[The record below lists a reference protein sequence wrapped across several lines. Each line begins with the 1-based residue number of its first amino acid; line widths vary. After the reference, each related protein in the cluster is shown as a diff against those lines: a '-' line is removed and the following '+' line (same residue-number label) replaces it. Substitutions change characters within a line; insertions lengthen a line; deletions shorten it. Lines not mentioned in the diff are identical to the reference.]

1 MNDERLREAYE
12 RGLPEHD
19 GTSGPLDDVSAER
32 LRRLVEQEGSETERL
47 RTLDLA
53 LSSVEGRRELDIVWA
68 AARAAQPPRRRW
80 MPYTYAA
87 AAAVLLVAG
96 SLVIRPRIGSD
107 RASATD
113 PASTTRGVESPI
125 TLVGPVGSAAEQRGM
140 RFIWRRVGQA
150 ERYTVVVV
158 DTTGTEIFATE
169 TRDSSLVLPDSVRLV
184 AGREYL
190 WWVQARLNDQSTVT
204 AVTQRF
210 LVAPR

>member
-1 MNDERLREAYE
+1 MNDERIREAYE
-12 RGLPEHD
+12 RGLPERD
-19 GTSGPLDDVSAER
+19 GGGLLDDVSAER

-53 LSSVEGRRELDIVWA
+53 LSSAEGRRELEIAWS
-68 AARAAQPPRRRW
+68 AARAARPSRRRW
-80 MPYTYAA
+80 IPYAA
-87 AAAVLLVAG
+87 AAAMLLVAG
-96 SLVIRPRIGSD
+96 TVVLKPHVISEGVPN
-107 RASATD
+107 TE
-113 PASTTRGVESPI
+113 STMRGAESPI
-125 TLVGPVGSAAEQRGM
+125 TLVGPIGPVARNRAA
-140 RFIWRRVGQA
+140 RFVWRRIGQA

-169 TRDSSLVLPDSVRLV
+169 TRDSSLVLPDSVRLE

-190 WWVQARLNDQSTVT
+190 WWVQARLTDQSMIT

>member
-1 MNDERLREAYE
+1 MNDERIREAYE
-12 RGLPEHD
+12 RGLPERD
-19 GTSGPLDDVSAER
+19 SSGPLDDVSAER

-53 LSSVEGRRELDIVWA
+53 LSSVEGRRELDIVWS
-68 AARAAQPPRRRW
+68 AARAARPSRRRW
-80 MPYTYAA
+80 LPYATAAA

-96 SLVIRPRIGSD
+96 SVMLSPGGIGD
-107 RASATD
+107 APITPDAG
-113 PASTTRGVESPI
+113 STTRGAESPI
-125 TLVGPVGSAAEQRGM
+125 TLVGPVGQVAENRAA
-140 RFIWRRVGQA
+140 RFTWRRVDQA

-169 TRDSSLVLPDSVRLV
+169 TRDSSLALPDSVRLV

-190 WWVQARLNDQSTVT
+190 WWVQARLSDQSTLT

-210 LVAPR
+210 LVK